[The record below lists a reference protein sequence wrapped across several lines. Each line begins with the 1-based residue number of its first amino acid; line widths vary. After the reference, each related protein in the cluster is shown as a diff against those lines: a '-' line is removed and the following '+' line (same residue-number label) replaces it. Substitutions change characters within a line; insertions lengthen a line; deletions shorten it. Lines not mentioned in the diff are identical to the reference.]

1 MINLTAITRIMAKH
15 LLHDLDVG
23 PGRDRETRRCMP
35 QLMRCQAVEPGS
47 GRRCVEMVAT
57 KVEVAQDAAMPTG
70 EYQLARYL
78 PYDVPG
84 KIAREKCWHR
94 HRSPLVRLRRAPR

>member
-1 MINLTAITRIMAKH
+1 
-15 LLHDLDVG
+15 
-23 PGRDRETRRCMP
+23 MP

-57 KVEVAQDAAMPTG
+57 RVEVAQDAAMPTG

-94 HRSPLVRLRRAPR
+94 HRSPLVRLRRAPGEVSAYLDDRLDDLEPSTQSVDATDA